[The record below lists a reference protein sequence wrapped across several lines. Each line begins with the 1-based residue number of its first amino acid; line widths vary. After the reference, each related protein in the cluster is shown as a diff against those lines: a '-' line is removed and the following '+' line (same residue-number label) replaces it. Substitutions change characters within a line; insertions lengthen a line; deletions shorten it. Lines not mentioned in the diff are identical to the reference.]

1 MNDPISSVLVKAKSR
16 ESGFVDASGEP
27 REFAPFRH
35 TPAPDLDQ
43 PGTRA
48 AYAAIAR
55 KTRRHGDAHASTAP
69 ERHVVLEDHMLLRA
83 APIAATCAGVLVLGV
98 LRLAD
103 FLATSGG
110 VPNSRDDGPI
120 LALMPFAAAA
130 VAYTATRWWFV
141 FRHRGSKA
149 TVPLLELGFC
159 AACGHALR
167 GASPV
172 QPPRNGVDDLKETP
186 LCACTECG
194 AQWPITA
201 TRAPF
206 TPDGESLGSVFPT
219 VEGVARW
226 RSRRALARALRAGSE
241 DFTIDASNMQRYIA
255 TGAGARRSSGTIA
268 KDIGADAG
276 RASIFVLTAM
286 FVMSFA
292 ALAIAFVTAPLRLLA
307 GGFGPIT
314 DGALILIEL
323 SLLLFVAVRMFA
335 RARRNS
341 RVRRVQKS
349 VKEALAKEVCP
360 TCTTQLVRVPATTT
374 TTTTLYEPCS
384 CCGSIWGRT

>member
-1 MNDPISSVLVKAKSR
+1 MNDPISSMLTKAKSR
-16 ESGFVDASGEP
+16 EGGFVDASGEP

-35 TPAPDLDQ
+35 APAPDLDQ

-55 KTRRHGDAHASTAP
+55 KTRRHGDASASASP
-69 ERHVVLEDHMLLRA
+69 ELHVVLEDQLLLRY
-83 APIAATCAGVLVLGV
+83 APIAATCAGVLVFGIYG
-98 LRLAD
+98 LAD
-103 FLATSGG
+103 FLSASGG
-110 VPNSRDDGPI
+110 VPISRHDGRV
-120 LALMPFAAAA
+120 LGLMPFAVAA
-130 VAYTATRWWFV
+130 VAYTAMRWWFV

-172 QPPRNGVDDLKETP
+172 QPPRNGVDDFAETP

-194 AQWPITA
+194 ANWPITA

-206 TPDGESLGSVFPT
+206 TPDGASLGSVFPT

-241 DFTIDASNMQRYIA
+241 DFTIDAANMERYIA

-268 KDIGADAG
+268 KDIAADAG
-276 RASIFVLTAM
+276 RAGIFVLTAM

-292 ALAIAFVTAPLRLLA
+292 ALAIAMAVTPLRLLS
-307 GGFGPIT
+307 GGFGPMM

-323 SLLLFVAVRMFA
+323 SLFLFIVVRVFV

-349 VKEALAKEVCP
+349 VKEALAKRVCP
-360 TCTTQLVRVPATTT
+360 TCTTEIVRVPESPF
-374 TTTTLYEPCS
+374 YEPCS
-384 CCGSIWGRT
+384 CCGSIWRRN

>member
-1 MNDPISSVLVKAKSR
+1 MNDPISSVLVKANSR
-16 ESGFVDASGEP
+16 EGGFVDASGEP

-35 TPAPDLDQ
+35 APAPDLDQ

-55 KTRRHGDAHASTAP
+55 KTRRHGDAPASAAP
-69 ERHVVLEDHMLLRA
+69 ELHVVLEDRILLGS
-83 APIAATCAGVLVLGV
+83 APIAATCAGILVLGV

-103 FLATSGG
+103 FLSASGG

-120 LALMPFAAAA
+120 LALVPFAAAA
-130 VAYTATRWWFV
+130 VAYIVTRWWFV

-172 QPPRNGVDDLKETP
+172 QPPRDGVGDFTETP
-186 LCACTECG
+186 LCACSECG

-206 TPDGESLGSVFPT
+206 TPDGESLRSVFPT

-241 DFTIDASNMQRYIA
+241 DFTIDAANMQRYIA

-268 KDIGADAG
+268 RDIAADAG

-292 ALAIAFVTAPLRLLA
+292 ALAMTFVIAPLRVLV
-307 GGFGPIT
+307 GGLGPMM
-314 DGALILIEL
+314 DSALILIEL

-349 VKEALAKEVCP
+349 VKESLAKEVCP
-360 TCTTQLVRVPATTT
+360 TCTTQLVRVPATT
-374 TTTTLYEPCS
+374 LYEPCS

>member
-1 MNDPISSVLVKAKSR
+1 MNDPISSVRTKAKSR
-16 ESGFVDASGEP
+16 EGGFVDASGES

-35 TPAPDLDQ
+35 APAPDLDQ

-55 KTRRHGDAHASTAP
+55 KTRRHGDANASAAP
-69 ERHVVLEDHMLLRA
+69 ELHVVLEDHILLRY
-83 APIAATCAGVLVLGV
+83 APIAATCAGVLVFGV
-98 LRLAD
+98 YRLAD
-103 FLATSGG
+103 FLSASGG
-110 VPNSRDDGPI
+110 VPVSRDDGQI
-120 LALMPFAAAA
+120 LALTPFAVAA

-172 QPPRNGVDDLKETP
+172 QPPRNGVDDFAETP

-219 VEGVARW
+219 VEGVACW

-241 DFTIDASNMQRYIA
+241 DFIIDAANMERYIA

-268 KDIGADAG
+268 KDIAADAG
-276 RASIFVLTAM
+276 RAGIFVLAAM
-286 FVMSFA
+286 FVMSFV
-292 ALAIAFVTAPLRLLA
+292 AIAVGTVTALLQPVI
-307 GGFGPIT
+307 GSLGPIA
-314 DGALILIEL
+314 DGVLTIFVFTVF
-323 SLLLFVAVRMFA
+323 LLVAVRMFV

-349 VKEALAKEVCP
+349 VKEALAKRVCP
-360 TCTTQLVRVPATTT
+360 TCTTELVRAPETPF
-374 TTTTLYEPCS
+374 YEPCS
-384 CCGSIWGRT
+384 CCGSIWRRT

>member
-1 MNDPISSVLVKAKSR
+1 MNDPISSVLVKAKPR
-16 ESGFVDASGEP
+16 TSGFVDASGEP

-35 TPAPDLDQ
+35 APAPDLDQ

-55 KTRRHGDAHASTAP
+55 KTRRHGDAHASAAP
-69 ERHVVLEDHMLLRA
+69 ELHVVREDHILLRS

-98 LRLAD
+98 FRLAD
-103 FLATSGG
+103 FLSASGG
-110 VPNSRDDGPI
+110 VPISRDDGPI
-120 LALMPFAAAA
+120 LALVPFAAAA
-130 VAYTATRWWFV
+130 VAYIVTRWWFV

-149 TVPLLELGFC
+149 TVPLLKLGFC

-172 QPPRNGVDDLKETP
+172 QPPRNGVDDFQETP
-186 LCACTECG
+186 LCACSECG

-206 TPDGESLGSVFPT
+206 TPDGESLRSVFPT

-241 DFTIDASNMQRYIA
+241 DFTIDAANMQRYIA
-255 TGAGARRSSGTIA
+255 TGAGVRRSSGTIA
-268 KDIGADAG
+268 RDIAADAG
-276 RASIFVLTAM
+276 RAAIFGLTAM

-292 ALAIAFVTAPLRLLA
+292 ALALAFVIAPLQFLV
-307 GGFGPIT
+307 GGLGPMM
-314 DGALILIEL
+314 DSALILIEL

-335 RARRNS
+335 RARRDS

-349 VKEALAKEVCP
+349 VKEALAKQVCP
-360 TCTTQLVRVPATTT
+360 TCTTQLVRMP
-374 TTTTLYEPCS
+374 TTTLYEPCS
-384 CCGSIWGRT
+384 CCGSIWRRT